1 MTSKE
6 SYWAEF
12 DRKCD
17 AWIARAMDSELM
29 SVLRN
34 LQELEPDRG
43 SENLHFFKTILLTYC
58 YTCCAFDTIFD
69 GKFNKES
76 REKDSEFYEKAPR
89 LIKNIDELLSFAE
102 KWPEFHDVLY
112 KDKNLNFDDIL
123 TEYRLLV
130 KMEILLK
137 SRKKLPYWK
146 QHGNLYYPNDIK
158 DQAKRRVPQANS
170 LLFGLVF
177 YLRRYTDQ
185 DTPDREW
192 VQRVEGPMPTNG
204 RPHYELVA
212 KIANAVNELCT
223 PPIFD
228 NKLSDEQVRKRINT
242 LVDNNVELSLS
253 SGFRYSQLRK
263 KINTSH

>member
-29 SVLRN
+29 SVLGRN

-43 SENLHFFKTILLTYC
+43 SDNLHLFRTYLLTYC
-58 YTCCAFDTIFD
+58 YYCCEFDTD
-69 GKFNKES
+69 LEGKFNKGFC
-76 REKDSEFYEKAPR
+76 EKDIEFYEKAPR

-158 DQAKRRVPQANS
+158 DQAKRRVPQDN
-170 LLFGLVF
+170 LL
-177 YLRRYTDQ
+177 
-185 DTPDREW
+185 
-192 VQRVEGPMPTNG
+192 
-204 RPHYELVA
+204 
-212 KIANAVNELCT
+212 
-223 PPIFD
+223 
-228 NKLSDEQVRKRINT
+228 
-242 LVDNNVELSLS
+242 
-253 SGFRYSQLRK
+253 
-263 KINTSH
+263 